1 MAESQGEED
10 PAAKQVPESCRAFR
24 AKLGWVFIY
33 SCLGWKGVEPSL
45 VASRAGLLPA
55 ELSPQGLAPACQCC
69 WHPAPSVLKA
79 VGICCGVW
87 FPWCVIPMELLKW
100 VSRSIL
106 IWKRPVRIIMAW
118 GGQPASPCR

>member
-55 ELSPQGLAPACQCC
+55 ELSPQGLAPARQCC

-79 VGICCGVW
+79 VGICCGCGSHGV
-87 FPWCVIPMELLKW
+87 
-100 VSRSIL
+100 
-106 IWKRPVRIIMAW
+106 
-118 GGQPASPCR
+118 